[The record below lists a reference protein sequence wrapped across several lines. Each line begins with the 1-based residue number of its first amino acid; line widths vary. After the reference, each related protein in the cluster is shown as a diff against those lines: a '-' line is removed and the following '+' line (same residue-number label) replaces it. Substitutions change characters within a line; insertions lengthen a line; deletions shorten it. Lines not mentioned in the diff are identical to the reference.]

1 MSTLVSPSIGTATP
15 SKRVDASPASNGQLA
30 GTGLLF
36 LMYVAVLVIEYG
48 GLSQMLPIL
57 KVTRASTLLA
67 WTVAVGVIVKVGARS
82 FTEFRQSRLLIALVL
97 WTGASVAW
105 AVVRSYVPE
114 NFRYMCDYF
123 GLFVA
128 TLYLVDRPSR
138 MIALSVSLTLVTIL
152 LVVNNAS
159 HLNSPTRF
167 GDFKASY
174 FMSDGNDFGWGLV
187 TLVMFPLYL
196 CLARHNIALRLL
208 GAAGLGMGL
217 IGVVGTQSRGASLAV
232 AAGFGCYAL
241 FISKRRALATSSIVV
256 LLIGA
261 WLFAPSSYRQ
271 RMQSLEAYQ
280 DDNSAQ
286 GRLRAWRAAAR
297 MGLEF
302 PLGVGAGNFNSAY
315 GRYYRDRENVQGWA
329 ANRWISAH
337 SVYFKILGEYGY
349 IGLVILVTLLL
360 TNVRDNLAS
369 VRRTRQYAART
380 AVPEQWPGA
389 LTLGVVGYSVA
400 AMFLGGVT
408 YPHLFML
415 TGLTVGCRRLLDA
428 TQVEATV
435 VAKPAPR
442 ETPRLAPSVV
452 DIRAGARPKAPSPV
466 SADFVARPRSTGTRG

>member
-1 MSTLVSPSIGTATP
+1 MSTLASPSIGTVTP
-15 SKRVDASPASNGQLA
+15 PKRVEASLAANGQLA

-36 LMYVAVLVIEYG
+36 LLYVAVLVIEYG

-67 WTVAVGVIVKVGARS
+67 WTVAFAVIAKVGTRS
-82 FTEFRQSRLLIALVL
+82 FTEFKQSRLLIVLVL
-97 WTGASVAW
+97 WTGASVLW

-123 GLFVA
+123 GLFAA

-138 MIALSVSLTLVTIL
+138 MTMLSLALTLVTML

-159 HLNSPTRF
+159 HLNQPTRF

-187 TLVMFPLYL
+187 TLLLFPLYL
-196 CLARHNIALRLL
+196 LLAPHNIALRLL

-217 IGVVGTQSRGASLAV
+217 IGVMGTQSRGASLAV

-241 FISKRRALATSSIVV
+241 FVSKRRALAVSGIVV

-261 WLFAPSSYRQ
+261 WLFAPTGYRQ
-271 RMQSLEAYQ
+271 RMQSLESYQ

-349 IGLVILVTLLL
+349 IGLLILVTLLV
-360 TNVRDNLAS
+360 TNVRDNLQS
-369 VRRTRQYAART
+369 VRRIRERAARS
-380 AVPEQWPGA
+380 AIPEQWPGA
-389 LTLGVVGYSVA
+389 LALGVIGYSVA

-415 TGLTVGCRRLLDA
+415 TGLTVGCRRLLDVA
-428 TQVEATV
+428 QAEETV
-435 VAKPAPR
+435 TAQPAGR

-452 DIRAGARPKAPSPV
+452 DIRAGTRPKAPSPV